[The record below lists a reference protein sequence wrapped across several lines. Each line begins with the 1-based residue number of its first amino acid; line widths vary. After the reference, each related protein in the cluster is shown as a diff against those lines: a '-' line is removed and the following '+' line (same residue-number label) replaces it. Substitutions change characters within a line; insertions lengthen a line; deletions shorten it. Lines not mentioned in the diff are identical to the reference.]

1 MEVFIPIWTKTQT
14 GPFLILVC
22 SSISKQNST
31 LDSGS
36 GKGWL
41 EYWNTWSLSLCVRPL
56 HVHIFWLFP
65 VSLQHRKDIPLGLD
79 HTQSQHINVPCD
91 FCIYPKDLNSNFQ
104 RICMNSTYLYRSLY
118 QKMAIKPLLEQ
129 GSFFWLL
136 LNCTELHST
145 CGETKPKKK
154 RDNTITFSLTCDTTG
169 VRGLSLD

>member
-22 SSISKQNST
+22 SSISKQNSA

-91 FCIYPKDLNSNFQ
+91 FYIYPKDLTSNIQ
-104 RICMNSTYLYRSLY
+104 RICMNRHKVGHYIRKGQTSHCWNKVAFFDFCSTVQNFILPVGKLSQRRKGTTQL
-118 QKMAIKPLLEQ
+118 P
-129 GSFFWLL
+129 FH
-136 LNCTELHST
+136 LHVT
-145 CGETKPKKK
+145 PQE
-154 RDNTITFSLTCDTTG
+154 
-169 VRGLSLD
+169 